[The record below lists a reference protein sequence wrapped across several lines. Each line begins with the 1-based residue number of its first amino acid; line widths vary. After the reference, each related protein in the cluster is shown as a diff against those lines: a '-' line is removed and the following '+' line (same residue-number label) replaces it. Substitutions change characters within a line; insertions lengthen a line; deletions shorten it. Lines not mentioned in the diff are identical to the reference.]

1 MVYGASGEFDDSGK
15 PAKNRA
21 VSSAVAASK
30 LLAGAAM
37 SASMNA
43 IMTAANILGMATVL
57 FSDRWHRRDTSADMA
72 VPRPTRSF
80 LGPLVCFFP
89 TVARSELLRL
99 LHVPPRRGQAPLGY
113 SHEIVSTDAVKSARS
128 PPASRR

>member
-1 MVYGASGEFDDSGK
+1 
-15 PAKNRA
+15 
-21 VSSAVAASK
+21 
-30 LLAGAAM
+30 
-37 SASMNA
+37 
-43 IMTAANILGMATVL
+43 MATVL

-113 SHEIVSTDAVKSARS
+113 SHEIVSTDAPQS
-128 PPASRR
+128 PRDRRKRPGAEAPRPADTATA

>member
-1 MVYGASGEFDDSGK
+1 MGKNRIEIAGMLLPGWVFVYGASGEFDDSGK

-43 IMTAANILGMATVL
+43 ITTAANILGMATVL
-57 FSDRWHRRDTSADMA
+57 FSDRWHRRDTSADW
-72 VPRPTRSF
+72 PRTPSSNQF
-80 LGPLVCFFP
+80 
-89 TVARSELLRL
+89 
-99 LHVPPRRGQAPLGY
+99 QA
-113 SHEIVSTDAVKSARS
+113 
-128 PPASRR
+128 